1 MRRPYQRMG
10 SSRRLLSA
18 PSSDR
23 LTMALKSPSNVVV
36 SATPNPISGGT
47 YEQPYQPIKPSLSTR
62 LSRRYHGK
70 EEIKEGGR
78 YTTSMELDQKLYHI
92 AKLEIHNVQNSD
104 KGEYRAVAKNKYG
117 SGTATINL
125 NFEGTGKPK

>member
-1 MRRPYQRMG
+1 MNT
-10 SSRRLLSA
+10 LIKV
-18 PSSDR
+18 
-23 LTMALKSPSNVVV
+23 LT
-36 SATPNPISGGT
+36 
-47 YEQPYQPIKPSLSTR
+47 SLSTR
-62 LSRRYHGK
+62 PSRRYHGS

-104 KGEYRAVAKNKYG
+104 RGEYRAVAKNKYG
-117 SGTATINL
+117 VGTATINL